1 MKDSRSVISYRF
13 RAREEGQ
20 RENLAGMGMDCMVVR
35 EGDLCC
41 ELATVSS
48 LNAGLHAFWS
58 RRKASSGLL
67 VWNVEDTAGAWKKE
81 VPGEC
86 KWAL

>member
-1 MKDSRSVISYRF
+1 
-13 RAREEGQ
+13 
-20 RENLAGMGMDCMVVR
+20 MDCMVVR
-35 EGDLCC
+35 EGDVCC

-67 VWNVEDTAGAWKKE
+67 VGAQKAYAE
-81 VPGEC
+81 RDAANMMGLREQ
-86 KWAL
+86 